1 MQLHLLL
8 NTILKVLMTMD
19 LILEILTLKTSSRIW
34 VEVQAPKE
42 EMEEADAQAVA
53 EGNQMVSEVP
63 SLTATMVE
71 PEVATVDATAAPM
84 IPRVTKWAA
93 HSMASATL
101 SLRLK
106 NASLKS
112 SLLPILLEDHH
123 QQTQVKER
131 LIPSKEPNRLSAK
144 HR

>member
-1 MQLHLLL
+1 M
-8 NTILKVLMTMD
+8 
-19 LILEILTLKTSSRIW
+19 
-34 VEVQAPKE
+34 EVQAPKE